1 MRQGGGGRSRQI
13 DPGYLTHSLDEGR
26 ANAFGGEPRVA
37 SLIAT
42 RIGGDESEAVDCA
55 AGMRQARRYNRG
67 IHAAGQTQQHDVG
80 PRPSGSVAL
89 ATNFSRPPDGC
100 LPLRHSTALE
110 TLR

>member
-42 RIGGDESEAVDCA
+42 RIGGDESEAVECA

-67 IHAAGQTQQHDVG
+67 IHAAGQKQQHAVG
-80 PRPSGSVAL
+80 RRPAGSDAL
-89 ATNFSRPPDGC
+89 ASSNPCPPDGLLQ
-100 LPLRHSTALE
+100 LPNTQNVAK
-110 TLR
+110 